1 MVTTITMI
9 TLWSDLEH
17 SEHTYGWTF
26 KKADWGKFS
35 ALTRDPRKNFM
46 PHRFWTIFTFDREVK
61 LLYRDLMSCILKV
74 CSRIRVRKKHTNP
87 CWSDHL
93 SKQRRSVST
102 SANTG
107 GWRAFVAKLQGHED
121 EVFFNHI
128 PPGVGVLWNPQ
139 GYEHW
144 HPYKWGWLY
153 SPNLPTQE
161 KHYLWKLVAKLDF
174 MSFIWLECYKRK
186 LLQWFFPRK
195 FCDILLI
202 PGKPSPLFDFLTKG
216 FPWFLRS

>member
-74 CSRIRVRKKHTNP
+74 CPRIRVRKKHTNP

-93 SKQRRSVST
+93 SKQRRSVRQHQQKVMKHRDEISLWVQYMRVI
-102 SANTG
+102 NDFCPVI
-107 GWRAFVAKLQGHED
+107 RKAKS
-121 EVFFNHI
+121 FTWI
-128 PPGVGVLWNPQ
+128 P
-139 GYEHW
+139 H
-144 HPYKWGWLY
+144 
-153 SPNLPTQE
+153 
-161 KHYLWKLVAKLDF
+161 
-174 MSFIWLECYKRK
+174 
-186 LLQWFFPRK
+186 
-195 FCDILLI
+195 
-202 PGKPSPLFDFLTKG
+202 
-216 FPWFLRS
+216 